1 MEASWHQNHI
11 QKQLYVKT
19 ARKQK
24 VRIFKIEFNDFSR
37 FGDRF
42 WEARSTKNRLKNGF
56 QDDMHL
62 GINCLKILV
71 DSGGQVG
78 AMRPPKRP
86 KTPQLGAQDG
96 PEAAQ
101 ETPKIAQKPPKRCLN
116 GLQEAAQRCVATRS
130 RLRVG
135 QEPSKGRPAP
145 LQTSILD
152 HFADYFGS
160 FLMAFFPESPPK
172 KDHDSKNARWRERG
186 FAALKIELLKQI
198 QTC

>member
-1 MEASWHQNHI
+1 MEASLHQNHI
-11 QKQLYVKT
+11 QKRLYVKI

-24 VRIFKIEFNDFSR
+24 VLIFPIEFNDFSR

-42 WEARSTKNRLKNGF
+42 WEAKSTKNPLKNGF
-56 QDDMHL
+56 QDEMHL
-62 GINCLKILV
+62 GINFLRILV

-101 ETPKIAQKPPKRCLN
+101 ETPKTAQEPPKSCLN
-116 GLQEAAQRCVATRS
+116 GLQEAAQRCLGARS
-130 RLRVG
+130 RPRAA
-135 QEPSKGRPAP
+135 QEVPKGRPAP

-160 FLMAFFPESPPK
+160 FLMAFSP
-172 KDHDSKNARWRERG
+172 
-186 FAALKIELLKQI
+186 
-198 QTC
+198 QTSPA